1 MSSNSIS
8 RLVADADQRRI
19 LAAADSARHRRLTI
33 AEVTDGLLRQI
44 SGKVWWLERYGD
56 GKRFPKSEI
65 DAKRRQL
72 AELVQAR
79 DLIIG
84 KAGGGN
90 AGPNQ

>member
-1 MSSNSIS
+1 MSNNTVS
-8 RLVADADQRRI
+8 RLI
-19 LAAADSARHRRLTI
+19 AAAEQQQIQDAADNARQTPLSKASI
-33 AEVTDGLLRQI
+33 IDGLWRQI
-44 SGKVWWLERYGD
+44 SGKVWWLQKYGD
-56 GKRFPKSEI
+56 GRRFPKSEI

-90 AGPNQ
+90 AGPRQ